1 MRLLIPLS
9 FLFTALIVAFN
20 ANALE
25 IQCAI
30 DKYKNYASA
39 QEQWQRA
46 LTDLTVKTNG
56 NLKDVANM
64 YLSDQLKHIE
74 INRIEV
80 EFMLHRNPNK
90 VRLDTSINQWLT
102 IDSDDKSMIA
112 KSSNRYAELLVWA
125 NAAKK
130 RPPHPDGEAI
140 RTLMRDDIVKI
151 TEYQNL
157 LTQFNTAVTKV
168 NSKAC
173 GG

>member
-9 FLFTALIVAFN
+9 FLFTALTVPFN
-20 ANALE
+20 ANALD

-56 NLKDVANM
+56 NLKDIANM
-64 YLSDQLKHIE
+64 YLSDQLNYIE
-74 INRIEV
+74 MNRIAV

-102 IDSDDKSMIA
+102 IDSDDKSTIA
-112 KSSNRYAELLVWA
+112 KSSNRYAELLSLA
-125 NAAKK
+125 NATKQ
-130 RPPHPDGEAI
+130 RLPHPDGEAI
-140 RTLMRDDIVKI
+140 RTLMRDHILKM

-157 LTQFNTAVTKV
+157 LAQFNTAVTKV